1 MKQPQTIEI
10 AQVLR
15 EFATSV
21 IRESP
26 ASSLSRTAAGTLSA
40 LERLGSQRI
49 TALAERELVTQP
61 AMTGLV
67 QRLESGGLVTRDT
80 DPDDARATLITITPA
95 GVAAI
100 NERRHLHDEAIAA
113 RLATLSPA
121 DRDALA
127 SAATAII
134 NLTENH
140 ADR

>member
-1 MKQPQTIEI
+1 MTQPQSRDI

-26 ASSLSRTAAGTLSA
+26 TSPLSRTAAGTLSV
-40 LERLGSQRI
+40 LDRLGPQRI
-49 TALAERELVTQP
+49 TTLAEREFVSQP

-67 QRLESGGLVTRDT
+67 QRLETSGLVSREQDAA
-80 DPDDARATLITITPA
+80 DARATLITITTA
-95 GVAAI
+95 GVAAL
-100 NERRHLHDEAIAA
+100 NERRRLHDEVIAA

-121 DRDALA
+121 DRDAIA
-127 SAATAII
+127 AATSAII

>member
-1 MKQPQTIEI
+1 MPQPQILDI
-10 AQVLR
+10 AHVLR

-21 IRESP
+21 IRETP
-26 ASSLSRTAAGTLSA
+26 ASSLSRTAAGTLSV
-40 LERLGSQRI
+40 LDRQGPQRV
-49 TALAERELVTQP
+49 TTLAEREFVSQP

-67 QRLESGGLVTRDT
+67 QRLETTGLVSREP
-80 DPDDARATLITITPA
+80 DPADARATIITITDA
-95 GVAAI
+95 GVAAL

-127 SAATAII
+127 AASTAII